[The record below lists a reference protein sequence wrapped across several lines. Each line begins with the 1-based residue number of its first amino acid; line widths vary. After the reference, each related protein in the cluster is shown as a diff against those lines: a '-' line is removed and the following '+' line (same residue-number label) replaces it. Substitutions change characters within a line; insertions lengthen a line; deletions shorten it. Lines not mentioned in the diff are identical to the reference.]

1 MSNGHDMQNLDILCA
16 EKGRAIAGIEKMEDR
31 VINEALTVL
40 DNQGPYAMFLYLKAR
55 HNEIFAKSEGEFK
68 TLLKEAFKEKVNDGS
83 NVLEIINA
91 LAENL
96 DDLLFVSDLLK
107 TTLAYARYHL
117 KAKKITEE

>member
-1 MSNGHDMQNLDILCA
+1 MSNVHGVKNLDILCA

-68 TLLKEAFKEKVNDGS
+68 TLLKEAFKGKVNDGS
-83 NVLEIINA
+83 DVLEIISA